1 MKDPGPDTGN
11 GRNAVTT
18 VLIATNHSQT
28 VIAEYTGMLNG
39 IACDLYGVQSAEQP
53 PQSRQGFNGELRET
67 LLEGYALGAGYRV
80 YSPLLRRFHAMDEL
94 SPFGAG
100 GLNAYGYCTGDPL
113 NNVDPSGR
121 FGIPGL
127 AKVMMWAASERWSF
141 RPMPR
146 LNQTRPLAEIG
157 RSGSL
162 DTLAGQS
169 NDPSTFL
176 GWNRRRFSLPD
187 ELSGL
192 APVDRPATLAQASAG
207 VAALAPSPMA
217 NLPLPRKQWQLPEVI
232 NRATLRAG
240 RRGNVAEYR
249 LDAAVTRQGQI
260 LKTENPVLI
269 AHRRDLPN
277 IARYRMGKPYVEL
290 KSPGL
295 VSAAMGSIR
304 KERS

>member
-1 MKDPGPDTGN
+1 MKDSGPDTGN
-11 GRNAVTT
+11 GRNDVIT
-18 VLIATNHSQT
+18 VLLATYHSQT
-28 VIAEYTGMLNG
+28 VVAEHTGTLNR

-53 PQSRQGFNGELRET
+53 AQSRQGFNGELRET

-80 YSPLLRRFHAMDEL
+80 YNPLLRRFHSVDEL
-94 SPFGAG
+94 SPFAAG
-100 GLNAYGYCTGDPL
+100 GLNGYGYCTGDPL

-127 AKVMMWAASERWSF
+127 EKVMMWAAGKRWSF
-141 RPMPR
+141 LPMPR

-169 NDPSTFL
+169 HDPSTFL
-176 GWNRRRFSLPD
+176 GWNRRRLSLPD

-192 APVDRPATLAQASAG
+192 APVDRPASLAQAGAG
-207 VAALAPSPMA
+207 AAALAPSPMA
-217 NLPLPRKQWQLPEVI
+217 DLPLPRKQWQLPEVI
-232 NRATLRAG
+232 NRAPLRAG
-240 RRGNVAEYR
+240 KGNVVGYR
-249 LDAAVTRQGQI
+249 LDATVTRQGQI

-277 IARYRMGKPYVEL
+277 IARYRMGKPYDEL

-295 VSAAMGSIR
+295 VSAAMKSIR